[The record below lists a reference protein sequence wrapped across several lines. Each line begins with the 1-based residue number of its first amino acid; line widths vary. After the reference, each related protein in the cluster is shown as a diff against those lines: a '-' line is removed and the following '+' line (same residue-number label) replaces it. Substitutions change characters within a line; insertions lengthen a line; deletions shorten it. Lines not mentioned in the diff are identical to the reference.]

1 MRHLNYNH
9 LLYFWTV
16 AREGSIARASDHLNL
31 TPQTIS
37 GQLKLLE
44 DSVGEPLFHRVGRG
58 LTLSDTGQLVN
69 QYANEIFSLGAE
81 LALQVQEKRPNSPKS
96 VTIGIVDSIP
106 KSIAYRILD
115 PLLILDDPVKPV
127 CQEGSLE
134 KLLGELALHKID
146 MVLSDR
152 TLPAGLGIKA
162 YNHPLGKSDVGLFI
176 QKKQSRKYKSRYPH
190 SLDNAP
196 FLLPVANST
205 LRRNLTEWFANNSI
219 SPHVVAEFDDV
230 ALLKMFGADGKGVF
244 PAPSAIS
251 SEIENM
257 YNAHL
262 IGIAEGVTESFFAI
276 TPERKLKNQ
285 AVIRIN
291 EFAHEWLTSI

>member
-58 LTLSDTGQLVN
+58 LTLSETGRLVN
-69 QYANEIFSLGAE
+69 NYANEIFSLGAE
-81 LALQVQEKRPNSPKS
+81 LALQVQEKRPNTPKS

-106 KSIAYRILD
+106 KSIAFRILE
-115 PLLILDDPVKPV
+115 PLVALDEPVKPV
-127 CQEGSLE
+127 CQEGSLD

-152 TLPAGLGIKA
+152 TLSTGLGIKA
-162 YNHPLGKSDVGLFI
+162 YNHPLGKSEVGLFI
-176 QKKQSRKYKSRYPH
+176 QKKQARKYKSNYPNT
-190 SLDNAP
+190 LDRAP
-196 FLLPVANST
+196 FLLPVANTS
-205 LRRNLTEWFANNSI
+205 LRRNLTEWFTKHEI
-219 SPHVVAEFDDV
+219 SPHIVAEFADV
-230 ALLKMFGADGKGVF
+230 ALLKMFGAAGKGVF

-251 SEIENM
+251 TEIESM
-257 YNAHL
+257 YNAQL
-262 IGIAEGVTESFFAI
+262 IGIAEGVTEAFYAI

-285 AVIRIN
+285 AVIRIC
-291 EFAHEWLTSI
+291 EIAHEWLLP

>member
-58 LTLSDTGQLVN
+58 LALSDTGLLVN
-69 QYANEIFSLGAE
+69 DYANEIFSLGAE
-81 LALQVQEKRPNSPKS
+81 LAQHVREKRPNSPKS
-96 VTIGIVDSIP
+96 VMMGIVDSIP
-106 KSIAYRILD
+106 KSIAYRILE
-115 PLLILDDPVKPV
+115 PLLTMNDPVRPV
-127 CQEGSLE
+127 CQEGSLD

-152 TLPAGLGIKA
+152 ILPTDLGIKA
-162 YNHPLGKSDVGLFI
+162 FNHSLGKSEVGLFI
-176 QKKQSRKYKSRYPH
+176 RKKQSRKFKSKFPY
-190 SLDNAP
+190 SLNNAP
-196 FLLPVANST
+196 FLLPVVNTA
-205 LRRNLTEWFANNSI
+205 LRRNLSDWFTHHSI
-219 SPHVVAEFDDV
+219 SPHIVAEFDDV
-230 ALLKMFGADGKGVF
+230 ALLKVFGAAGKGVF
-244 PAPSAIS
+244 PAPAAIR
-251 SEIENM
+251 SEIESM

-262 IGIAEGVTESFFAI
+262 IGIAEGVTESFYAI

-291 EFAHEWLTSI
+291 EVAHEWLVD

>member
-16 AREGSIARASDHLNL
+16 AQEGSIARASDQLNL

-58 LTLSDTGQLVN
+58 LTLSDTGQFVN
-69 QYANEIFSLGAE
+69 EYANEIFSLGAE
-81 LALQVQEKRPNSPKS
+81 LAQYVKEKRPNSPKS

-106 KSIAYRILD
+106 KSIAYRILE
-115 PLLILDDPVKPV
+115 PLLTMDTPVRPV
-127 CQEGSLE
+127 CLEGSLD

-146 MVLSDR
+146 MMLSDR
-152 TLPAGLGIKA
+152 VLPTGLGIKA
-162 YNHPLGKSDVGLFI
+162 YNHSLGKSEVGLFI
-176 QKKQSRKYKSRYPH
+176 QKKQSKKFKNKFPH
-190 SLDNAP
+190 SLNSAP
-196 FLLPVANST
+196 FLLPVANT
-205 LRRNLTEWFANNSI
+205 ALRRNLSDWLTHHSI
-219 SPHVVAEFDDV
+219 SPRVVADFDDV
-230 ALLKMFGADGKGVF
+230 ALLKMFGAAGKGVF
-244 PAPSAIS
+244 PAPAAIS
-251 SEIENM
+251 AEIESM

-262 IGIAEGVTESFFAI
+262 IGIAEGVTESFYAI

-291 EFAHEWLTSI
+291 EIAHEWLVN

>member
-16 AREGSIARASDHLNL
+16 AQEGSIARASDQLNL

-58 LTLSDTGQLVN
+58 LTLSDTGQFVN
-69 QYANEIFSLGAE
+69 EYANEIFSLGAE
-81 LALQVQEKRPNSPKS
+81 LAQYVKEKCPNSPKS

-106 KSIAYRILD
+106 KSIAYRILE
-115 PLLILDDPVKPV
+115 PLLTMDTPVRPV
-127 CQEGSLE
+127 CLEGSLD

-152 TLPAGLGIKA
+152 VLPTGLGIKA
-162 YNHPLGKSDVGLFI
+162 YNHSLGKSEVGLFI
-176 QKKQSRKYKSRYPH
+176 QKKQSKKFKNKFPH
-190 SLDNAP
+190 SLNSAP
-196 FLLPVANST
+196 FLLPVANT
-205 LRRNLTEWFANNSI
+205 ALRRNLSDWLTHHSI
-219 SPHVVAEFDDV
+219 SPRVVAEFDDV
-230 ALLKMFGADGKGVF
+230 ALLKMFGAAGKGVF
-244 PAPSAIS
+244 PAPAAIS
-251 SEIENM
+251 AEIESM

-262 IGIAEGVTESFFAI
+262 IGIAEGVTESFYAI

-291 EFAHEWLTSI
+291 EIAHEWLVN

>member
-16 AREGSIARASDHLNL
+16 AQEGSIARASDQLNL

-58 LTLSDTGQLVN
+58 LTLSDTGQFVN
-69 QYANEIFSLGAE
+69 EYANEIFSLGAE
-81 LALQVQEKRPNSPKS
+81 LAQYVKEKRPNSPKS

-106 KSIAYRILD
+106 KSIAYRILE
-115 PLLILDDPVKPV
+115 PLLTMDTPVRPV
-127 CQEGSLE
+127 CLEGSLD

-146 MVLSDR
+146 MMLSDR
-152 TLPAGLGIKA
+152 VLPTGLGIKA
-162 YNHPLGKSDVGLFI
+162 YNHSLGKSEVGLFI
-176 QKKQSRKYKSRYPH
+176 QKKQSKKFKNKFPH
-190 SLDNAP
+190 SLNSAP
-196 FLLPVANST
+196 FLLPVANT
-205 LRRNLTEWFANNSI
+205 ALRRNLSDWLTHHSI
-219 SPHVVAEFDDV
+219 SPRVVAEFDDV
-230 ALLKMFGADGKGVF
+230 ALLKMFGAAGKGVF
-244 PAPSAIS
+244 PAPAAIS
-251 SEIENM
+251 AEIESM

-262 IGIAEGVTESFFAI
+262 IGIAEGVTESFYAI

-291 EFAHEWLTSI
+291 EIAHEWLVN